1 MLFDEVVQF
10 QKKHNYPAPNA
21 FKPNHN
27 LLLRN
32 SNSSYTHKAER
43 VSYISDVEFKAMHT
57 PTAYTKNYRLVESR
71 IRAPTYTKRVKPGSD
86 VACFLKVADPATK
99 LISPGQYEALES
111 FKRTQVLNLTPQ
123 MKGRF
128 KGMMELAA
136 KKANITPGAGHYEIK
151 AIEKGYRAITSGLG
165 SARKRF

>member
-1 MLFDEVVQF
+1 MLYDEVIQF

-21 FKPNHN
+21 FKPNQS
-27 LLLRN
+27 LVLRN
-32 SNSSYTHKAER
+32 NSSCYTYKGER

-57 PTAYTKNYRLVESR
+57 PTAYNKNYQLVESR
-71 IRAPTYTKRVKPGSD
+71 IRAPTYTRRIKQGSD

-99 LISPGQYEALES
+99 LISPGQYEVLES
-111 FKRTQVLNLTPQ
+111 FKRTQVVNLTPQ

-136 KKANITPGAGHYEIK
+136 KQANYTPGAGHYEIK

-165 SARKRF
+165 SARKRH